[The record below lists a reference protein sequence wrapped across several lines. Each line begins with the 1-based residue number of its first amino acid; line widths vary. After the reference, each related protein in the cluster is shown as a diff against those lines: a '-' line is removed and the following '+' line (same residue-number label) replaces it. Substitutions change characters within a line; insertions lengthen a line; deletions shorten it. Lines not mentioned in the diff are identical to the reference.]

1 MASGISAAR
10 EIDLATWSRAGQFHL
25 FRTYDRP
32 HFATTARVDVTALMT
47 HGKPQGVSPYRAFI
61 HAIGAGVHAVP
72 ALKMRFEGDRVLE
85 YGEISLSATVP
96 RPGDTFGYAYI
107 PYIEDWDSFDESC
120 KAIIEE
126 TTRGAD
132 LGANTGQRFD
142 LAYLSCLP
150 WIDFTALDNA
160 LPGPD
165 DCIPRFSWGKIVQGI
180 GWALELPG
188 RRPGPSCAGGRSAG
202 RPVLRSRAKEPRP
215 LRLNLNGLDKWPGY
229 SKVAPL
235 H

>member
-1 MASGISAAR
+1 MSSDQPGAR
-10 EIDLATWSRAGQFHL
+10 EVDLESWSRTGQFRL

-47 HGKPQGVSPYRAFI
+47 RAKPAGVSPYRAFI

-72 ALKMRFEGDRVLE
+72 ALRTRFKATDDGRERVLE
-85 YGEISLSATVP
+85 YGAISLSATVP
-96 RPGDTFGYAYI
+96 RSGDSFGYAYI
-107 PYIEDWDSFDESC
+107 PFFADWAKFDRSC

-126 TTRGAD
+126 TANGAD

-150 WIDFTALDNA
+150 WLDFTALDNA

-165 DCIPRFSWGKIVQGI
+165 DCIPRFSWGKFVEGTD
-180 GWALELPG
+180 G
-188 RRPGPSCAGGRSAG
+188 RWSCAVAVQVHHALVDGLQVGQFFEA
-202 RPVLRSRAKEPRP
+202 AQT
-215 LRLNLNGLDKWPGY
+215 NLDRF
-229 SKVAPL
+229 ADMR
-235 H
+235 

>member
-1 MASGISAAR
+1 MQDTR
-10 EIDLATWSRAGQFHL
+10 EIDLASWPRAGQYQL
-25 FRTYDRP
+25 FRAYDRP

-47 HGKPQGVSPYRAFI
+47 KGKPAGVSPYRAFI

-72 ALKMRFEGDRVLE
+72 ELRMRFVPGEGGEKVLE
-85 YGEISLSATVP
+85 YGAISLSATVP

-107 PYIEDWDSFDESC
+107 PYIAEWRDFDESC

-126 TTRGAD
+126 TARGTD

-142 LAYLSCLP
+142 VAYLSCLP

-165 DCIPRFSWGKIVQGI
+165 DCIPRFSWGKFVEDANGRVTCPVAVQVHH
-180 GWALELPG
+180 ALVDGLQVG
-188 RRPGPSCAGGRSAG
+188 RFFEAAQAS
-202 RPVLRSRAKEPRP
+202 
-215 LRLNLNGLDKWPGY
+215 LDRFSGT
-229 SKVAPL
+229 SF
-235 H
+235 